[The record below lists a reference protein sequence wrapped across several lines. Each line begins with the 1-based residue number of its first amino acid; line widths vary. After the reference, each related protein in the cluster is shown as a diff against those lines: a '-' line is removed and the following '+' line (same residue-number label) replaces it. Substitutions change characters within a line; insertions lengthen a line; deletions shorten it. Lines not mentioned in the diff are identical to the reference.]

1 MIYYAVKV
9 ATTVALIIAISELS
23 KRSTFAGALL
33 ASIPL
38 VSVIAM
44 SWLYFETKDIQQV
57 SQLATSVFWL
67 VLPSLVFF
75 LAFPFLVN
83 MNFSFPTA
91 LLTSTAITVA
101 SYLLT
106 LWLLNYFGIRF

>member
-1 MIYYAVKV
+1 MMYYAVKV

-44 SWLYFETKDIQQV
+44 SWLYFETKDVQQV
-57 SQLATSVFWL
+57 SQLAASVFWL
-67 VLPSLVFF
+67 VLPSLALF
-75 LAFPFLVN
+75 LTFPLLVN

-91 LLTSTAITVA
+91 LLTSIAITVA
-101 SYLLT
+101 SYFLMI
-106 LWLLNYFGIRF
+106 WLLNYFGVRF